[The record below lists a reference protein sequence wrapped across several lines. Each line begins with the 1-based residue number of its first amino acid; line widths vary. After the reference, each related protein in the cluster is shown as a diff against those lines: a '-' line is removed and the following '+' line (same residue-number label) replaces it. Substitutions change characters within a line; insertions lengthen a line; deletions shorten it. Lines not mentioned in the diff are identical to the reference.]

1 MNVTTPTR
9 NNSQFNTIGIIGKYG
24 DADISDTIALVL
36 QVIDELG
43 ADVLIDRET
52 TRDCGAEKLGHQ
64 RVERKELVARSDLIV
79 AVGGDGSFLAS
90 SRSAVVDDKPI
101 VGVNMGRLGFLT
113 DISPSEIHSVLHEVL
128 IGKYQHEARTVLSA
142 KVVRDGE
149 VIAEQIGINDI
160 VIHKRSVARMVE
172 LEVYLDNRFLSA
184 YFADGLI
191 VASPTGSTAYALSS
205 GGPILQGNLEAVTLV
220 PICPHTLTQRPIVID
235 AKTRQRIEVS
245 KNNDT
250 DLQVSVD
257 GQAEVPLQAGDSIL
271 ITQHSRKLNIYHPCD
286 YDQLRRLRHKLSW
299 GSAPTKPER

>member
-9 NNSQFNTIGIIGKYG
+9 NKSQFNTIGIIGKYG
-24 DADISDTIALVL
+24 DTDVSDTIALVL
-36 QVIDELG
+36 QVIAELG
-43 ADVLIDRET
+43 ADALIDRET
-52 TRDCGAEKLGHQ
+52 TRACGAEKFTHQ
-64 RVERKELVARSDLIV
+64 RVSRETLMTRSDLIV

-90 SRSAVVDDKPI
+90 SRSAVAYDKPI

-128 IGKYQHEARTVLSA
+128 IGKYQYEARTVLAA
-142 KVVRDGE
+142 KVVRNGK
-149 VIAEQIGINDI
+149 VVAEQVGINDI

-172 LEVYLDNRFLSA
+172 LEVYLNNRFLSA

-205 GGPILQGNLEAVTLV
+205 GGPILQGNLEALTLV

-235 AKTRQRIEVS
+235 ARTQQRIEVS
-245 KNNDT
+245 KNNVT

-257 GQAEVPLQAGDSIL
+257 GQEEIPLKAGDSVL
-271 ITQHSRKLNIYHPCD
+271 ITQHSRKLTIYHPCD
-286 YDQLRRLRHKLSW
+286 YDQLRRLRHKLNW
-299 GSAPTKPER
+299 GSAPTKT